1 MARCAA
7 PERLIRVNAHPRRG
21 SDKSGVRKGESIMTV
36 PLDPKM
42 KSFVLKILDDA
53 PDITV
58 ATKRPDGFPQATVV
72 SFVHDAGTIYFGCD
86 ANAQKAANIAH
97 DNRISITAT
106 PPYRDWKHIR
116 GVSMGARAFR
126 VVDEKE
132 QKRIGELMLKRFPEM
147 ADFMA
152 EMSAADMIL
161 FRVDPEV
168 ISILDYAQGFGHT
181 ELKTSLAA

>member
-1 MARCAA
+1 MK
-7 PERLIRVNAHPRRG
+7 I
-21 SDKSGVRKGESIMTV
+21 
-36 PLDPKM
+36 PLDPKTR
-42 KSFVLKILDDA
+42 SFVLKVLDDVA
-53 PDITV
+53 DIAV

-86 ANAQKAANIAH
+86 ARSQKATNIAH

-116 GVSMGARAFR
+116 GVSMGARAIR
-126 VVDEKE
+126 VVDENE
-132 QKRIGELMLKRFPEM
+132 QRRVGDLMRKRFPQ
-147 ADFMA
+147 MA
-152 EMSAADMIL
+152 EFMKELSAADMIL

-181 ELKTSLAA
+181 ELKTGLAA